1 MMTRITGPMW
11 GFEMARRIV
20 FSFLALLCA
29 VAPALAQSSAGSGA
43 GGGSSGGGGPA
54 TQSGAWNVGI
64 TGTLPAFAA
73 TPTFNV
79 GTIAGIATDSS
90 VQAVKTALG
99 SPFQA
104 GGSIAN
110 TAFGIS
116 GTLPAFAATPTV
128 NLGTLNGAAT
138 AAAQATG
145 NGSLASIDGKTPALG
160 TLTKAGS
167 RSVTP
172 ASDLANIEPAGAAI
186 SGAAM
191 PSGGVGVTG
200 WLSSIWSGTINR
212 SSLFAD
218 VSNAAVA
225 ANGFT
230 ADSRH
235 PVGSAPIPWTRFNAV
250 FSSTQAGTYFLQGSN
265 DNFTSTFN
273 VSTGALAANAV
284 VSMSVP
290 VVFTSY
296 RVFIGNGATAATV
309 NIASSFTVN

>member
-1 MMTRITGPMW
+1 
-11 GFEMARRIV
+11 MARRIV

-64 TGTLPAFAA
+64 AGTLPAFAA

-172 ASDLANIEPAGAAI
+172 ASDLANIEPAGGGHLGGGHAVRRGRRHRVAVLDLVRHDQPVFAVRRRVERRGRGQRVHGRFPA
-186 SGAAM
+186 SGRVGPDPVDAVQR
-191 PSGGVGVTG
+191 GVQFDPGRDLLPTGVERQLHEHIQCLDRG
-200 WLSSIWSGTINR
+200 ACSQRR
-212 SSLFAD
+212 SL
-218 VSNAAVA
+218 NKC
-225 ANGFT
+225 
-230 ADSRH
+230 
-235 PVGSAPIPWTRFNAV
+235 
-250 FSSTQAGTYFLQGSN
+250 AGCIHVL
-265 DNFTSTFN
+265 
-273 VSTGALAANAV
+273 
-284 VSMSVP
+284 P
-290 VVFTSY
+290 
-296 RVFIGNGATAATV
+296 RVHRQR
-309 NIASSFTVN
+309 